1 MNIAQNIKQMR
12 KEMGLTQK
20 ELAERVGVTQQCI
33 SDWENGK
40 IEPTISYVA
49 KMSKIF
55 ETTIDSLVFD

>member
-1 MNIAQNIKQMR
+1 MNIAQNIKQLR

-20 ELAERVGVTQQCI
+20 ELAERVGVTQQCV

-49 KMSKIF
+49 KLSKIF

>member
-20 ELAERVGVTQQCI
+20 ELAERVGVTQQCV